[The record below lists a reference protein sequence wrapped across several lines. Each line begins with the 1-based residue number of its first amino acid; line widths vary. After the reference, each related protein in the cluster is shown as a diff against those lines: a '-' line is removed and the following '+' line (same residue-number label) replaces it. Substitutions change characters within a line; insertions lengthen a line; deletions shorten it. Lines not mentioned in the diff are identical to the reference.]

1 MAHLPAPYKRFVK
14 DYPDIDK
21 AYSAFARA
29 CHEHGPLDEKTRRL
43 VKLGVALGLRS
54 EGAVKSHARRAMQ
67 LGASREEIEH
77 AVLLGMTT
85 AGFPGTIAALD
96 WVREV
101 VES

>member
-54 EGAVKSHARRAMQ
+54 EGAVK
-67 LGASREEIEH
+67 
-77 AVLLGMTT
+77 
-85 AGFPGTIAALD
+85 
-96 WVREV
+96 
-101 VES
+101 